1 MPTYILDMLV
11 EEAQLYWSLEGIQG
25 PLWLTIRADG
35 LGVAFDTPQV
45 PASPN
50 PSWRTPVRLILNL
63 QSLEGRHFKTMLHSL
78 GSQGQLLSLA
88 CSQIRL
94 SILPNGRPARF
105 SFPLQN
111 TVNFSVQAATLSV
124 TASISEVRLTPAV
137 QRGPAPA
144 LAGPAVPGGGRA
156 PPNEI
161 HRLRR

>member
-35 LGVAFDTPQV
+35 LGVAVDTPQV
-45 PASPN
+45 PASPT

-63 QSLEGRHFKTMLHSL
+63 PTLEGRHFKAMLHSL
-78 GSQGQLLSLA
+78 GSQGQILSLA

-111 TVNFSVQAATLSV
+111 TVNFSVQAATVSV

-137 QRGPAPA
+137 QRQTPAA
-144 LAGPAVPGGGRA
+144 RAGAAVPGGGRA
-156 PPNEI
+156 PANEV
-161 HRLRR
+161 RRPRR